1 MERVKWR
8 RGRVTQMEGAAS
20 VKAKR
25 WDPLAVGCGST
36 MKQSRKQRL
45 LNKARSVASLRLND
59 RVST

>member
-8 RGRVTQMEGAAS
+8 RGRVTQMEGAAG

-45 LNKARSVASLRLND
+45 LNKAGSVA
-59 RVST
+59 RV